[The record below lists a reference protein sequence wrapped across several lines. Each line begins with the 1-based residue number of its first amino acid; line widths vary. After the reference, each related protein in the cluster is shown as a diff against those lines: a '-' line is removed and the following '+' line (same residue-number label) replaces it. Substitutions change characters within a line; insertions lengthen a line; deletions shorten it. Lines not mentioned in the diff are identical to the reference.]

1 VNRRHL
7 LHQVD
12 RVPFNCELLLIFMNN
27 NWRNEVP
34 ERIYLLLHISAAGEK
49 LNVTERFESGP
60 IVLEQ
65 SVSNSTCL
73 NVRLFRSDYHHR
85 AECHTQR
92 HRFTI
97 LKNSGCNYNLASI
110 LYVS

>member
-1 VNRRHL
+1 
-7 LHQVD
+7 
-12 RVPFNCELLLIFMNN
+12 MNN

-34 ERIYLLLHISAAGEK
+34 ERIYLLPHISAAGEK
-49 LNVTERFESGP
+49 LNVTEIYESGP
-60 IVLEQ
+60 IVLER

-73 NVRLFRSDYHHR
+73 NVRLFRSDYYHR

-97 LKNSGCNYNLASI
+97 LVLINSGYNYNLAS
-110 LYVS
+110 